1 MKKRVTSLVLALLMA
16 LTLLPTTA
24 WAGGGISYASFDV
37 SVWEDGVDPANC
49 NESAFGNGWSYD
61 KEMGILTLDGF
72 DGKYLM
78 IGKKMT
84 VFLKGKNRIAY
95 GMYIGA
101 DNYGTVTI
109 AGPGTLEVGNTI
121 DCVESDLEISAAVR
135 LEQQYNQ
142 ASFVPNITVI
152 EDFGGTFP
160 TEVSTRTPDLS
171 TSGSLHM
178 SGSMTGLIFM
188 QNGELKMNGG
198 QLTIVGTKYGIWAM
212 SVKRG
217 DRHNI
222 TGGKVSIV
230 DTTVSAISI
239 RASGFG
245 EDELL
250 NDPSV
255 VLQGVD
261 AFGAN
266 NERLIWRA
274 DKDYSQDR
282 VKLYTADGEVAKS
295 AAFKSSEASGGR
307 RITGVTVLDE
317 QPIIMVEGVDSYETY
332 PWDPEKGQF
341 DKSKPYI
348 KYNTY
353 DLRNRLTVRAAF
365 SDGTFKEGK
374 IADIPE
380 GKWYI
385 SARSGNNYNDLW
397 KVGNNY
403 EVWLQCYD
411 PSAAGWN
418 STTDP
423 SFVFKVKIVAATAGD
438 IDGDGKTTAVEVQ
451 TIYEYLTG
459 QINLSW
465 GGRNLLD
472 VNGDEVLDVY
482 DLQYCYEVASGIR
495 S

>member
-49 NESAFGNGWSYD
+49 SESASGKGWSYD
-61 KEMGILTLDGF
+61 KEIGILTLDGF

-78 IGKKMT
+78 IGKEMT
-84 VFLKGKNRIAY
+84 IFLKGKNRIAY
-95 GMYIGA
+95 GMYIGTN
-101 DNYGTVTI
+101 NYRPVTI
-109 AGPGTLEVGNTI
+109 TGPGTLEVGNTI

-152 EDFGGTFP
+152 EDYGDGYP
-160 TEVSTRTPDLS
+160 TRTWTERPDLS

-178 SGSMTGLIFM
+178 SSSMTGLIFM

-212 SVKRG
+212 SVKQNDG
-217 DRHNI
+217 HNI
-222 TGGKVSIV
+222 TGGQVSIV

-239 RASGFG
+239 RAYGFS
-245 EDELL
+245 EDELSS
-250 NDPSV
+250 DPSA
-255 VLQGVD
+255 VLQGTD
-261 AFGAN
+261 AFGIN
-266 NERLIWRA
+266 NEPLTWRA
-274 DKDYSQDR
+274 DTEYSQDR

-295 AAFKSSEASGGR
+295 ATFKSAGASGER

-317 QPIIMVEGVDSYETY
+317 QPIIMIEGVDSFESYDRNPETGEE
-332 PWDPEKGQF
+332 DM
-341 DKSKPYI
+341 SKPY
-348 KYNTY
+348 TRY
-353 DLRNRLTVRAAF
+353 DVYSLRENLTVRAAF

-380 GKWYI
+380 GEWYI
-385 SARSGNNYNDLW
+385 SARSGNNYNAPW
-397 KVGNNY
+397 EVGNSY
-403 EVWLQCYD
+403 EVWLECSNT
-411 PSAAGWN
+411 PGTWN

-423 SFVFKVKIVAATAGD
+423 CATFRVKIIAAKSGD
-438 IDGDGKTTAVEVQ
+438 IDGDGKTTAIEVQ
-451 TIYEYLTG
+451 AIYEWLTT
-459 QINLSW
+459 QSSLTKSQQ
-465 GGRNLLD
+465 RMLD
-472 VNGDEVLDVY
+472 MNGDYVLDVY